1 MQLTTIYKI
10 SVYGSG
16 TSSVFETYFLQLPST
31 EELAETIRG
40 HIQRLRSRA
49 DDAITAGDEIDADVM
64 YDDATAFEPLIEVV
78 NYSELLIAPLVPCA
92 EVRVQVAG
100 VQIGRILVEPVPAS
114 SRSRVPEPV

>member
-16 TSSVFETYFLQLPST
+16 TSSVFEAYFLQLPST

-100 VQIGRILVEPVPAS
+100 VQIGRILVEPVPAY
-114 SRSRVPEPV
+114 SRSHVPELV